1 MSLTTGI
8 DRAYHLIAE
17 GESASILSNFS
28 TDFIYNVTNDLL
40 YDRYKDFSLIPK
52 INIIDK
58 LESSFKFLLSQY
70 SYDRENIIATRQR
83 VYTEILT
90 IISNKIGVKFYYDEY
105 TDIYNLARSTFDFFI
120 SSYDNCIFTFLLN
133 FIYEQKD
140 SIYMVLDLEKS
151 KKSKDITTMYNKQM
165 YNDTKMGIINANLD
179 RVLNYI
185 GGMDIPTYDIL
196 RLIYANNTN
205 IHTLNFMAS
214 HIDIDAPLFDMYVK
228 PVLNNPVL
236 YSILLTNIKLEIQRN
251 CVTIVSSFTPQE

>member
-40 YDRYKDFSLIPK
+40 DDRYKDFSLIPK

-120 SSYDNCIFTFLLN
+120 SSYDNFF
-133 FIYEQKD
+133 
-140 SIYMVLDLEKS
+140 
-151 KKSKDITTMYNKQM
+151 
-165 YNDTKMGIINANLD
+165 
-179 RVLNYI
+179 R
-185 GGMDIPTYDIL
+185 
-196 RLIYANNTN
+196 
-205 IHTLNFMAS
+205 
-214 HIDIDAPLFDMYVK
+214 
-228 PVLNNPVL
+228 
-236 YSILLTNIKLEIQRN
+236 
-251 CVTIVSSFTPQE
+251 